1 MGLEKKQK
9 KNKTRKLSILMKM
22 LLATGLVMVVVAVLL
37 AVIAC
42 KQVEEGLVD
51 AAVEA
56 GNTAGIATVLHG

>member
-22 LLATGLVMVVVAVLL
+22 LFATGFIMVVVTVLL

-42 KQVEEGLVD
+42 KQVEEGV
-51 AAVEA
+51 
-56 GNTAGIATVLHG
+56 G